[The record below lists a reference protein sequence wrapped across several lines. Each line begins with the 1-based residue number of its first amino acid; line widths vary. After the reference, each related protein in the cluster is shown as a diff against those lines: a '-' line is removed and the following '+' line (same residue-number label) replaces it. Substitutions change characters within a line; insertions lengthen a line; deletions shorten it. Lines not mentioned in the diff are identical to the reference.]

1 MRKKYDGKFQLID
14 KLSKLHFTHCLLYHI
29 FHLNFLSAGL
39 HSITVHRTPDDRL
52 IHTFMGSTDFQ
63 EWHVR
68 QNRCRNLMHKI
79 GIHLT
84 GTAHNFQCLLYFQRT
99 VAQPQP
105 VPCFRFTAI
114 PHRWR
119 MITLRLNSPQKN
131 SQLNCETK
139 NRKF

>member
-1 MRKKYDGKFQLID
+1 
-14 KLSKLHFTHCLLYHI
+14 
-29 FHLNFLSAGL
+29 
-39 HSITVHRTPDDRL
+39 
-52 IHTFMGSTDFQ
+52 MGSTDFQ

-105 VPCFRFTAI
+105 VPCFRFIAI